1 MSATTAAP
9 SATATSNMKSSNE
22 LDFNIYGY
30 DPSLVAGI
38 IFLICFGLATLIQAG
53 RVYRSRIWWLVVLVL
68 GGVTEILGWVGR
80 TWSARNVYSLDAFL
94 LQQCCLVLAPC
105 FFSAT
110 VYFLLGLIIRSVGR
124 RYSLLPSR
132 AYLWIFCLADLVAI
146 VVQAVGGAMSAIA
159 LSDDKSS
166 TPGSRIMLGG
176 IVLQLACMIVFSGL
190 AVVVWMR
197 MRKDR
202 SYRATPHPQA
212 GKLTSL
218 GWGIAIATL
227 TIIIRG
233 GYRSAELAEGWGGYL
248 LQHEAY
254 FCVLDSALM
263 VICQGV
269 FCFVWPNR
277 ESRDPGAVKI
287 AETSPTSSRTV
298 LGVWTSKSQDLDRS
312 DEDTLKKA
320 AALP

>member
-1 MSATTAAP
+1 MKN
-9 SATATSNMKSSNE
+9 SNT

-38 IFLICFGLATLIQAG
+38 IFLILFSLATLVQAV
-53 RVYRSRIWWLVVLVL
+53 RVYRSRVWWLVVLVV
-68 GGVTEILGWVGR
+68 GGLTEILGWVGR

-94 LQQCCLVLAPC
+94 LQQVCLVLAPC

-110 VYFLLGLIIRSVGR
+110 VYGLLGMIIRSVSR
-124 RYSLLPSR
+124 RYSLIPSQ

-146 VVQAVGGAMSAIA
+146 VVQAVGGAMSATA
-159 LSDDKSS
+159 LADDRSS

-176 IVLQLACMIVFSGL
+176 IVLQLACMIVFAWL
-190 AVVVWMR
+190 AIVVWLR

-202 SYRATPHPQA
+202 SYRDMPHPQA

-218 GWGIAIATL
+218 GWGIAVATI
-227 TIIIRG
+227 TIIVRG

-248 LQHEAY
+248 LRHEPY

-263 VICQGV
+263 IICQGV

-277 ESRDPGAVKI
+277 ESRESAALVEV
-287 AETSPTSSRTV
+287 AETSPASSRTV
-298 LGVWTSKSQDLDRS
+298 LGRWTSKSQDPDRS
-312 DEDTLKKA
+312 DLSLKKA
-320 AALP
+320 EALP

>member
-1 MSATTAAP
+1 M
-9 SATATSNMKSSNE
+9 
-22 LDFNIYGY
+22 
-30 DPSLVAGI
+30 
-38 IFLICFGLATLIQAG
+38 
-53 RVYRSRIWWLVVLVL
+53 
-68 GGVTEILGWVGR
+68 
-80 TWSARNVYSLDAFL
+80 
-94 LQQCCLVLAPC
+94 LAPC

-110 VYFLLGLIIRSVGR
+110 VYGLLGMIIRSVGR
-124 RYSLLPSR
+124 RYSLLPGQ

-176 IVLQLACMIVFSGL
+176 IILQLACMIVFSAL
-190 AVVVWMR
+190 AAVVWMR

-212 GKLTSL
+212 GKLRSL
-218 GWGIAIATL
+218 GWGISIATL

-233 GYRSAELAEGWGGYL
+233 GYRSAELAEGWDGYL
-248 LQHEAY
+248 LRESSFFTRATYQQLRLTTKVVLSEHEAY

-277 ESRDPGAVKI
+277 ESRSTGAVEI

-298 LGVWTSKSQDLDRS
+298 LGMWTSKSQDLDRS
-312 DEDTLKKA
+312 DEDALKKA
-320 AALP
+320 AAALP

>member
-1 MSATTAAP
+1 
-9 SATATSNMKSSNE
+9 MKSSHE

-30 DPSLVAGI
+30 DPSLVAGV
-38 IFLICFGLATLIQAG
+38 IFLVCFGLATLIQAG

-110 VYFLLGLIIRSVGR
+110 VYGLLGMIIRSVGR
-124 RYSLLPSR
+124 RYSLLPGQ

-176 IVLQLACMIVFSGL
+176 IVLQLACMVIFSGL
-190 AVVVWMR
+190 AIVVWMR

-212 GKLTSL
+212 GKLTSI

-227 TIIIRG
+227 TIIRG

-277 ESRDPGAVKI
+277 ESRSTDTVGI
-287 AETSPTSSRTV
+287 AETSPASSRSV
-298 LGVWTSKSQDLDRS
+298 LGIWTSKSGDLERS
-312 DEDTLKKA
+312 DDSFKKA
-320 AALP
+320 AASP

>member
-1 MSATTAAP
+1 MLVGPARLCVHSSPCPDPLSLPTDF
-9 SATATSNMKSSNE
+9 TS
-22 LDFNIYGY
+22 
-30 DPSLVAGI
+30 
-38 IFLICFGLATLIQAG
+38 
-53 RVYRSRIWWLVVLVL
+53 
-68 GGVTEILGWVGR
+68 
-80 TWSARNVYSLDAFL
+80 
-94 LQQCCLVLAPC
+94 LVLAPC

-176 IVLQLACMIVFSGL
+176 IVLQLVCMVVFSAL
-190 AVVVWMR
+190 AAVVWMR

-202 SYRATPHPQA
+202 SYRATPRPQA

-248 LQHEAY
+248 LREASFRFRSCARKLRLTTKTVLSEHEAY

-277 ESRDPGAVKI
+277 ESWGTGAVEI

-298 LGVWTSKSQDLDRS
+298 LGIWTSKSQDLDRS
-312 DEDTLKKA
+312 DERPTGVSVETPSDEDALKRA
-320 AALP
+320 AVLP

>member
-1 MSATTAAP
+1 
-9 SATATSNMKSSNE
+9 
-22 LDFNIYGY
+22 
-30 DPSLVAGI
+30 
-38 IFLICFGLATLIQAG
+38 
-53 RVYRSRIWWLVVLVL
+53 
-68 GGVTEILGWVGR
+68 
-80 TWSARNVYSLDAFL
+80 
-94 LQQCCLVLAPC
+94 
-105 FFSAT
+105 
-110 VYFLLGLIIRSVGR
+110 
-124 RYSLLPSR
+124 
-132 AYLWIFCLADLVAI
+132 
-146 VVQAVGGAMSAIA
+146 MSAIA

-248 LQHEAY
+248 LRKP
-254 FCVLDSALM
+254 S
-263 VICQGV
+263 
-269 FCFVWPNR
+269 FCFQR
-277 ESRDPGAVKI
+277 HA
-287 AETSPTSSRTV
+287 
-298 LGVWTSKSQDLDRS
+298 
-312 DEDTLKKA
+312 
-320 AALP
+320 